1 MGIAMASLLIAN
13 VTYQVPHILFS
24 TRGHPAAL
32 PILQLSPCQL
42 GESVSLQ
49 LQSEKWKG
57 QQGQNWKHALF
68 QMSLNFIF
76 IFGQI
81 DETQLDPRIEISCVH
96 EGDSMIGM
104 ATWQKREYSF

>member
-57 QQGQNWKHALF
+57 QTGSELKGHVV
-68 QMSLNFIF
+68 S
-76 IFGQI
+76 
-81 DETQLDPRIEISCVH
+81 DEPQFYFYFWIS
-96 EGDSMIGM
+96 
-104 ATWQKREYSF
+104 R